1 MNKFLLV
8 GLGNPG
14 EKYQDTRHNI
24 GFKIADALCDQYK
37 SDFNSE
43 RYAEIATLK
52 IKGRQ
57 VFLLKPTTFM
67 NLSGK
72 AVRYYMLL
80 HNIKIENVLIV
91 SDDLHVPFGKIK
103 FKRKGSHGGHN
114 GHRDIIEKL
123 KTSLYPRMKFG
134 IGSNFKASEQSRYV
148 LGHWLDEEERRL
160 ADFIKIAVDAITN
173 FCILGIDKTMSEFN

>member
-1 MNKFLLV
+1 
-8 GLGNPG
+8 
-14 EKYQDTRHNI
+14 
-24 GFKIADALCDQYK
+24 
-37 SDFNSE
+37 
-43 RYAEIATLK
+43 
-52 IKGRQ
+52 
-57 VFLLKPTTFM
+57 M